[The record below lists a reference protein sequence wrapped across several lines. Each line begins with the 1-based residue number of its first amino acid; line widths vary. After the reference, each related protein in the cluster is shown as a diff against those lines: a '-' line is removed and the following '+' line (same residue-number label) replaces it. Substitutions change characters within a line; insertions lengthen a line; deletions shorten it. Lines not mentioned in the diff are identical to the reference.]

1 MVSGVLDVPIGLQ
14 YSLQQKQQDIF
25 ITAADV
31 KWGHQAVDWTMGHF
45 RRWFKFEVSYR

>member
-1 MVSGVLDVPIGLQ
+1 MVSGVLNVPIGLQ

-31 KWGHQAVDWTMGHF
+31 KWGHQAMNWTIGHV
-45 RRWFKFEVSYR
+45 RRLFKFEFL